1 MKYLMSLYTGNYHKN
16 NKTKV
21 PDLKKVLINNTKSN
35 RGSTGT
41 HFSMNMGSI
50 DFQQNNCR
58 RKRFEAKKS
67 TFKHLANK

>member
-1 MKYLMSLYTGNYHKN
+1 MSLYTGNYHKN

-21 PDLKKVLINNTKSN
+21 PDLKKVILNNNTLGIKS
-35 RGSTGT
+35 STGT